1 MRIPGRVARPSREPA
16 QGIVEFA
23 LVLPLFLVLM
33 LALVDASR
41 MLFTYISMTNA
52 TREMARTASF
62 SGSSN
67 LDAINIFRNT
77 FITLGGI
84 DGSTDTVAVTV
95 TDADG
100 VTVGTVSCAMPLDTG
115 TCTLPS
121 RATAAGGWIQIDA
134 SLRFQFMP
142 PFDAMLRLLSGTGS
156 SVQTAFTLTTSTRT
170 FVE

>member
-1 MRIPGRVARPSREPA
+1 M
-16 QGIVEFA
+16 VEFA

-41 MLFTYISMTNA
+41 MLFTYVSMTNA

-67 LDAINIFRNT
+67 TDAINIFRNT
-77 FITLGGI
+77 FIILGGV
-84 DGSTDTVAVTV
+84 DGATDTVTVTV
-95 TDADG
+95 TNADG
-100 VTVGTVSCAMPLDTG
+100 VSIGTVSCPMPLNAG
-115 TCTLPS
+115 TCILPA
-121 RATAAGGWIQIDA
+121 RAATAGGWIQIDA
-134 SLRFQFMP
+134 THRFQFIP
-142 PFDAMLRLLSGTGS
+142 PFDAMLRLISGTGS